1 MADDKLRIVATVEDQ
16 FTGPLTKLQ
25 KGLKGVGDETSKQ
38 GATWK
43 KDWAGVREEATKF
56 QGVLRG
62 FDPIFAAVG
71 VTGFGAAMSITG
83 MVSALRGFS
92 GSTQQLS
99 MLSRETGVAVDK
111 LRAFGALGER
121 FGVSAESMKG
131 SVASFATSMFDLRRR
146 WGEAYSG
153 LQAMNLGKLAEDL
166 VNAPNMDE
174 ALKRAVDGIQAIPEP
189 EVRRRV
195 SRMLFGTDDIARI
208 AGSMTGKFSEALA
221 QVQKEVGHLDKQTE
235 EAAARFE
242 QSMGRIGA
250 AAERLK
256 LKVLGPMLKGTADLI
271 EDAEKNGL
279 RGNEGEQALRNQI
292 SPFGGAEATPR
303 EKMEGRRTQVEQ
315 QLKLLEAGPRGA
327 DYQRK
332 HDRMIEELKRVADE
346 LQKVR
351 ENGGA
356 SVSPSSY
363 GGSTGGGGSLI
374 QKAAWGGGGFGG
386 GGFGGGGSFGAGGSG
401 AGGSGYSG
409 GASPRAPVPHSGAIQ
424 RGSGPITPGTGPL
437 GEAPQAQEPKD
448 YFGQDVDVSRLPA
461 GMRNNN
467 PGNLKYSGSEW
478 QRRNFPGMVGPSQ
491 NTDQGSPQ
499 IVFNSPEAGMR
510 AAARLALT
518 KFDGGADTLQ
528 KIIAGTNG
536 WTPGHPTAP
545 ANIAKTMG
553 IGPNDKL
560 DLRDP
565 AQMQKFL
572 RGLLWQEH
580 GPSNLL
586 YKDDTLQRAAEAAL
600 GRGGGAGSGPLSRSG
615 ADVEPVD
622 GVGGVDQ
629 RQGGGIRRQAITDE
643 LRDQLAKAAKDAAV
657 NAEVYSG
664 GQDEHGRNR
673 TGSHRHDGGRSADV
687 RLYTVGPNGQRRYLS
702 MNDPADRKV
711 MEGFIRGTV
720 RNGATGVGAGP
731 GYMGEHGIHIGGGPS
746 MAWGAG
752 GRSANAPDWV
762 RRAHRDGTVDRANAS
777 RQADAAKEA
786 SATPAKAKAPVGDAL
801 MDRFYGR
808 GAPGAGPGMQM
819 PGAPVDPKGTLH
831 IKFDNPPAGMTHWA
845 DTGGLFRETTV
856 SKGRSQMDMD
866 RA

>member
-16 FTGPLTKLQ
+16 FTGPLSKLE
-25 KGLKGVGDETSKQ
+25 KGIKRVGDETTKQ

-43 KDWAGVREEATKF
+43 KDWAGVREEVGKF

-121 FGVSAESMKG
+121 FGVSADSMKS

-195 SRMLFGTDDIARI
+195 SRMLFGADDIARI

-279 RGNEGEQALRNQI
+279 RGNEGEQALRNQL
-292 SPFGGAEATPR
+292 SPFGGPEATPR
-303 EKMEGRRTQVEQ
+303 DKLEGRRAQVEQ

-351 ENGGA
+351 ESGGA
-356 SVSPSSY
+356 SVSPSSF
-363 GGSTGGGGSLI
+363 GGSTSGGGSLI
-374 QKAAWGGGGFGG
+374 QKAAWGGFGSSAGASSAIPTYGSSGGIGA
-386 GGFGGGGSFGAGGSG
+386 GGGSGGGSG
-401 AGGSGYSG
+401 GGT
-409 GASPRAPVPHSGAIQ
+409 RAPAAPDLGDGIRGRPFGSKGPVGSSSGPLGSEAPIGDRGMLDLIARAEGTTRRGYNDSFAHQVGGDLTGKTLGEIEQIQ
-424 RGSGPITPGTGPL
+424 RGMRGSSAIGRYQFMRGTLFGSG
-437 GEAPQAQEPKD
+437 
-448 YFGQDVDVSRLPA
+448 
-461 GMRNNN
+461 
-467 PGNLKYSGSEW
+467 
-478 QRRNFPGMVGPSQ
+478 RRG
-491 NTDQGSPQ
+491 D
-499 IVFNSPEAGMR
+499 
-510 AAARLALT
+510 
-518 KFDGGADTLQ
+518 
-528 KIIAGTNG
+528 
-536 WTPGHPTAP
+536 
-545 ANIAKTMG
+545 
-553 IGPNDKL
+553 
-560 DLRDP
+560 
-565 AQMQKFL
+565 
-572 RGLLWQEH
+572 RGLLGEL
-580 GPSNLL
+580 G
-586 YKDDTLQRAAEAAL
+586 L
-600 GRGGGAGSGPLSRSG
+600 GRDDKFTPELQDRLANALIERRYKE
-615 ADVEPVD
+615 AKRA
-622 GVGGVDQ
+622 Q
-629 RQGGGIRRQAITDE
+629 ARQGGDFMRHFRTALAREWASFPGDYGQRGRNGGMYPGQSASIGRDRLTEGAQRWLDEREGRVATSRSESGRRSEVLADPNDERRKPDEGGIRQVTPWKKAPALAPTKASMEGGSEDFPSFLKRRAEGGATFGQREDEAIEDQRRRTVGGMNDDLDRARQEAPDGDTE
-643 LRDQLAKAAKDAAV
+643 T
-657 NAEVYSG
+657 
-664 GQDEHGRNR
+664 
-673 TGSHRHDGGRSADV
+673 TGSRHYADIQGRS
-687 RLYTVGPNGQRRYLS
+687 
-702 MNDPADRKV
+702 NDPAYKPTRDLTLDEIRKFRRPDRK
-711 MEGFIRGTV
+711 
-720 RNGATGVGAGP
+720 
-731 GYMGEHGIHIGGGPS
+731 
-746 MAWGAG
+746 
-752 GRSANAPDWV
+752 
-762 RRAHRDGTVDRANAS
+762 
-777 RQADAAKEA
+777 
-786 SATPAKAKAPVGDAL
+786 VGDAL

-808 GAPGAGPGMQM
+808 GGPGGGPGMQM
-819 PGAPVDPKGTLH
+819 PGAPVDPRGTLH
-831 IKFDNPPAGMTHWA
+831 IKFDSAPAGMTHRA
-845 DTGGLFRETTV
+845 DMGGLFRETTV
-856 SKGRSQMDMD
+856 SKGRPQMDMD